1 MKELYSEN
9 TLKASGACEDVFQ
22 DYQSYLK
29 SWATIARRS
38 VAFANGDQNPST
50 YGSSSI
56 MVDSQPVTNFK
67 FEQEFLGY
75 QTNEIEPI
83 VRTLQSYMTRSRP
96 SVEIE
101 NDGNDQAA
109 KAIAKVAEDVIN
121 AKYELDNEFLRA
133 REAAFWLLTVGNVFS
148 KDYWDYNGGTHVRN
162 FNEETGQWEQSDR
175 LSGNNC
181 SSILTPFHMILD
193 HSVLDFDRQPYVG
206 DQYVVDVD
214 WARQAFA
221 IDKPGYTGKASKIV
235 ESDTCSD
242 VMSTLEGMKFNVPYL
257 SRNSKDMAAMRNKTL
272 VREIFIEPNK
282 DFPKGRLIIHVGDE
296 CVYIS
301 DAATGSPYFM
311 PFERTLWHPYSFMR
325 FEEYVGRFLGKSLV
339 EQLVPIQMRINE
351 INKAILTNANTIAKP
366 NILYPEGSLKS
377 GVWDG
382 SGSRM
387 IPFKTTGQ
395 GAPIPFNGIPLP
407 TQFFNEKQVLIDQMV
422 RIAGTNFVMQGQTP
436 TGVTAA
442 AAIEMLLENS
452 NTQYSD
458 LMGSWEHFWQ
468 QHLGKKLRILKKFM
482 SYPDPIRKKLM
493 QMSPNS
499 YQYQKQDF
507 IGVEDLSDGLNIEI
521 ERGSTIPKNQSVR
534 KKSYV
539 DLIETGLFGPGL
551 MEDSPRGQKMRDDLV
566 KKLELEPLEN
576 EQSVELKKALWEDGN
591 MSMGQQMP
599 VDELDDHTI
608 HIACHKTQVQDPN
621 FRESKGPEIIQL
633 MKQHIAMHQE
643 QLDLQAQE
651 QEEAQRK
658 QLEAQQA
665 AMDQQKEQQSMQREQ
680 QKLDA
685 KAQDML
691 SKNALQQGAMAI
703 PQQEVP
709 QDMPQGAFGEF

>member
-1 MKELYSEN
+1 MKELYSE
-9 TLKASGACEDVFQ
+9 TALKAYGACEEIFS

-29 SWATIARRS
+29 SWSMIARRS

-50 YGSSSI
+50 YGASSI
-56 MVDSQPVTNFK
+56 IVDNQPVTNYK

-83 VRTLQSYMTRSRP
+83 VRTLQSYMTRARP
-96 SVEIE
+96 TVEIQ
-101 NDGNDQAA
+101 NDGNDESS

-133 REAAFWLLTVGNVFS
+133 REASFWLLTIGNIFF
-148 KDYWDYNGGTHVRN
+148 KDYWDYNAGTYIN
-162 FNEETGQWEQSDR
+162 QYNEETGQWEQSDK
-175 LSGNNC
+175 LAGNNR
-181 SSILTPFHMILD
+181 SSVLTPFHMILD
-193 HSVLDFDRQPYVG
+193 HSVLDFEEQPYVG

-214 WARQAFA
+214 WAREAFN
-221 IDKPGYTGKASKIV
+221 IDLPGYTGKASKIT
-235 ESDTCSD
+235 ESDTTTD

-257 SRNSKDMAAMRNKTL
+257 SRNSRDSSAIRNKTL
-272 VREIFIEPNK
+272 IKEVFVRPNK
-282 DFPKGRLIIHVGDE
+282 SFPKGRLIIHAGDE

-301 DAATGSPYFM
+301 DAQTGSPYFM
-311 PFERTLWHPYSFMR
+311 PFERTMWHPYSFMR

-351 INKAILTNANTIAKP
+351 INKTILLNANTIAKP
-366 NILYPEGSLKS
+366 NILYVEGSIKQ

-382 SGSRM
+382 SGSKM
-387 IPFKTTGQ
+387 IPYKNGFNPP
-395 GAPIPFNGIPLP
+395 AAFNGIPLP
-407 TQFFNEKQVLIDQMV
+407 QQFFNEKQMLIDQMV

-442 AAIEMLLENS
+442 AAIQMLLENS

-458 LMGSWEHFWQ
+458 LMGSWEYLWE
-468 QHLGKKLRILKKFM
+468 QHSGKKIRILKKFM
-482 SYPDPIRKKLM
+482 SYPDPALRKKLS

-499 YQYQKQDF
+499 YKYQKQDF
-507 IGVEDLSDGLNIEI
+507 IGAEDLSDGINIEI
-521 ERGSTIPKNQSVR
+521 ERGSTIPKNQSVK
-534 KKSYV
+534 KKSYM
-539 DLIETGLFGPGL
+539 DLIQTGILGPGL
-551 MEDSPRGQKMRDDLV
+551 VEDSPRGQKMRDDLV

-576 EQSVELKKALWEDGN
+576 EQSVELKKALWENGN
-591 MSMGQQMP
+591 MGIGQQVP
-599 VDELDDHTI
+599 IDDLDDHII

-621 FRESKGPEIIQL
+621 FRESKDPQIIDI
-633 MKQHIAMHQE
+633 MKKHIAEHQQ

-651 QEEAQRK
+651 EDAAQQK
-658 QLEAQQA
+658 QLTAQQT

-691 SKNALQQGAMAI
+691 AKNALQQGGM
-703 PQQEVP
+703 PLLQEQP
-709 QDMPQGAFGEF
+709 QDMRPMI